1 MATIATRTAEMSR
14 EEWLEERRKG
24 IGGSDAAAALGLSKW
39 KTPFMLYL
47 EKTGEIK
54 PNDPGEAAYW
64 GTRLEDIV
72 AEEFMVRT
80 KKKVRR
86 RNAIFTDPERPWMLA
101 NIDREV
107 VGENA
112 GLEVKTTGAWGRD
125 EWTDDRVPDCYL
137 IQAQHYMSVM
147 GWERVY
153 FAVLIGGQKFLWK
166 EVPRDDDL
174 IAIIREREAEFWQ
187 RVQDFNP
194 PPVDGSEAAS
204 EILGRL
210 YPEGK
215 PGIIDLPA
223 ESEALIEQWEAARA
237 AEAEAK
243 ARKDE
248 AANRLKEM
256 LKDNERG
263 GWLTKE
269 VVWKNVTQE
278 RVDAKALKERYPD
291 VYNAVCKTTTYR
303 KFDIK
308 EAKG

>member
-1 MATIATRTAEMSR
+1 MD
-14 EEWLEERRKG
+14 ERRKG
-24 IGGSDAAAALGLSKW
+24 IGGSDAAAALGVSKW

-54 PNDPGEAAYW
+54 PTDPGEAAYW
-64 GTRLEDIV
+64 GTRLEEVV
-72 AEEFMVRT
+72 ADEFATRT
-80 KKKVRR
+80 GKKVRR
-86 RNAIFTDPERPWMLA
+86 RNAIFADPERPFMLA

-125 EWTDDRVPDCYL
+125 EWADDRVPDGYM

-147 GWERVY
+147 GWERIY
-153 FAVLIGGQKFLWK
+153 FAVLIGGQKFIWK

-174 IAIIREREAEFWQ
+174 IAILRDREAEFWQ

-204 EILGRL
+204 DLLGRL

-215 PGIIDLPA
+215 PEIVGLPP
-223 ESEALIEQWEAARA
+223 ESEALIEQWETARA
-237 AEAEAK
+237 AEADAK

-256 LKDNERG
+256 LKDSERG
-263 GWLTKE
+263 GWLSKE

-278 RVDAKALKERYPD
+278 RVDSKALKEKYPD
-291 VYNAVCKTTTYR
+291 VHRAVVKATVYR
-303 KFDIK
+303 KFEIR
-308 EAKG
+308 EAKL